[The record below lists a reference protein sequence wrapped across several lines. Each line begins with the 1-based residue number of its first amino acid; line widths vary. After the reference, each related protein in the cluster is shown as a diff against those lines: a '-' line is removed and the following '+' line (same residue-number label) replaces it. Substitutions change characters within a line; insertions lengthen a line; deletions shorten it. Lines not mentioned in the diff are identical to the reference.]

1 MQVLLSRLPRL
12 RHRAEELVG
21 RLEGRQ
27 AESAPSVW
35 PVLMADG
42 ELDSYEKYVARTSKL
57 VPFLG

>member
-1 MQVLLSRLPRL
+1 MLS
-12 RHRAEELVG
+12 ATK